1 MEDQID
7 TEAFKEAGYEY
18 QYYYSARK
26 GYSGTTLFLRS
37 AQSCRIRHRNP
48 CNMRA
53 AIVQI

>member
-26 GYSGTTLFLRS
+26 GYSGTAIIS
-37 AQSCRIRHRNP
+37 KISPIRIRHIESMDEGRN
-48 CNMRA
+48 C
-53 AIVQI
+53 VQI